1 MLFIYTILYFISMM
15 LYYIKQGIIASVIM
29 VSLAIFLYVAEVRI
43 SKRAI
48 NVRGLFAL
56 GFIGGFGISLLK
68 LSKLSQEYSMT
79 TFLAVFISY
88 FTLYL
93 GVFFENKSCNVQK
106 SKKVKLEKSNS
117 VFISQEILLLVLFIV
132 TFVSFVVEVVL
143 LRFIPLF
150 TLNTPHAYSSF
161 HVFMI
166 HYITTFYS
174 FIPCFAICNY
184 FVEPERKQSKVFI
197 VLSFIYVIIMAL
209 LMVSRSQLI
218 LSIVLSLF
226 IVITY
231 KTQSVKKFSFNKKNV
246 MITVLLVLLF
256 LVLYLV
262 ISVNRAH
269 DIEYLNGIF
278 EMKNE
283 KTPIFITQPYMY
295 IAHNFENLNYM
306 IDNIFRFSFGRRI
319 LYPFF
324 TLTFVKKF
332 FPIVVD
338 APYYIIKEELSTVTM
353 IYDFYYDFGLVGVVV
368 FCFLIGYIGKKLE
381 DKAYSIFN
389 DDFSFKNNYILI
401 LLSLYCYFMLFSFF
415 QTYFSLTDTW
425 VYIIILL
432 IIVTLFRMNKGTNV
446 KPTKRILKKNAVKRS
461 ENKEK
466 VTDETYESVEE
477 VDNHDEDAADDIKVD
492 KDIDAEMQKYS
503 SYYNYEDI

>member
-15 LYYIKQGIIASVIM
+15 LYCLKQGIIASVIM

-93 GVFFENKSCNVQK
+93 GVFFENKSGNVQK

-117 VFISQEILLLVLFIV
+117 VFISQEILLIVLFIV
-132 TFVSFVVEVVL
+132 TFLSFVVEVVL

-150 TLNTPHAYSSF
+150 TLNTPHAYSTF

-226 IVITY
+226 IVIIY
-231 KTQSVKKFSFNKKNV
+231 KTQSIKKFSFNKKNV
-246 MITVLLVLLF
+246 MVTISLVLLF
-256 LVLYLV
+256 SVLYLV

-353 IYDFYYDFGLVGVVV
+353 IYDFYYDFGLVGVAV

-381 DKAYSIFN
+381 NKAYSIF
-389 DDFSFKNNYILI
+389 DEDAAFKNNYILI

-425 VYIIILL
+425 VYIIALSL
-432 IIVTLFRMNKGTNV
+432 IIVLFNMNKGPNV
-446 KPTKRILKKNAVKRS
+446 RSNLNTSKNTPAKSVK
-461 ENKEK
+461 
-466 VTDETYESVEE
+466 VQ
-477 VDNHDEDAADDIKVD
+477 D
-492 KDIDAEMQKYS
+492 KDVSNTEVNVLDIDEEMQKYS
-503 SYYNYEDI
+503 SYYNYEDLK